1 LYFGAASTG
10 RATHTHTI
18 TNFTTKGNRMDT
30 ELETKAGIS
39 GDALVTHGEL
49 MRAFEA
55 FKAANDERLDEKR
68 GDVLLEEKVARIDAA
83 LDATSKKLDAITLK
97 GARPAFGRDTQA
109 QKSAQE
115 IEHKTAFEAYVRA
128 GEATGLRALESK
140 AMSIGSNP
148 DGGYLVPAEVET

>member
-1 LYFGAASTG
+1 
-10 RATHTHTI
+10 
-18 TNFTTKGNRMDT
+18 MDT
-30 ELETKAGIS
+30 ELETKAGIA

-68 GDVLLEEKVARIDAA
+68 ADVLLEEKVARIDAA

-97 GARPAFGRDTQA
+97 GARPALGRDTLA

-115 IEHKTAFEAYVRA
+115 VEHKTAFESYVRA
-128 GEATGLRALESK
+128 GAASGLRAVERK
-140 AMSIGSNP
+140 ALWIGTNH
-148 DGGYLVPAEVET
+148 DGG